1 MLNLKNNSLTKTF
14 ASGAAAIATLA
25 GVGLVSAPAHA
36 VTTTLGG
43 FCPPTTPSSVTVG
56 DKTFTCQATNLNT
69 LSSPN
74 DLIEIDR
81 DVAGN
86 FDLTYEF
93 LNDYQGANGAF
104 LRYTVA
110 INDPNASFLEVGL
123 DSTVSNFGPIEQV
136 TKLVEWAGG
145 STLLTSTSGI
155 PADFS
160 FPAGLQ
166 FITVTDTINPNGG
179 SVASFQNTFTQVPE
193 PLTVIGTAIGATTAF
208 RMRKKL
214 KSTKM

>member
-1 MLNLKNNSLTKTF
+1 MLSLKNNSLTKTF
-14 ASGAAAIATLA
+14 ASGVAAIATLA
-25 GVGLVSAPAHA
+25 GVGLVSAPVHA

-43 FCPPTTPSSVTVG
+43 FCAPTTSVTVG
-56 DKTFTCQATNLNT
+56 DKTFTCQDTNLNT
-69 LSSPN
+69 LSNPN

-110 INDPNASFLEVGL
+110 INDPNATFLGVGL

-136 TKLVEWAGG
+136 TKLVQWAGG
-145 STLLTSTSGI
+145 STLLTSTSGV
-155 PADFS
+155 PADFL

-179 SVASFQNTFTQVPE
+179 SVASFQ
-193 PLTVIGTAIGATTAF
+193 TAAF

-214 KSTKM
+214 KSIKM